1 MATKKNMRISYPSSE
16 KIYVPGEI
24 NKIKVGMRKIKL
36 LDTVTLDE
44 HGERIFKKNN
54 PVIVYDTSGPYSDP
68 KISIDIAKGLPRIR
82 EEWYGK
88 RKDVVQLPELT
99 SAYGR
104 ERLADATLDSL
115 RFPKRYLPFRA
126 KEGKNITQMYYAKKR
141 IITPEMEY
149 VAIRENQ
156 QIEALGLKSYIT
168 PEFVRKEIA
177 AGRAI
182 IPANINHPE
191 AEPMIIGK
199 KFLVK
204 INTNIGNSALS
215 SGIDEEIEKA
225 MKGMLA
231 PTFKE
236 NLLGHAQVRQTI
248 HVPSVGTIAGSY
260 VQDGKITRNAQIRV
274 IRDGVVV
281 FEDKI
286 ASLRRFKDDVRE
298 VAAGY
303 ECGIG
308 LEKFNDIKENDV
320 LEAFVMEEVER

>member
-1 MATKKNMRISYPSSE
+1 MVS
-16 KIYVPGEI
+16 
-24 NKIKVGMRKIKL
+24 
-36 LDTVTLDE
+36 
-44 HGERIFKKNN
+44 
-54 PVIVYDTSGPYSDP
+54 
-68 KISIDIAKGLPRIR
+68 
-82 EEWYGK
+82 
-88 RKDVVQLPELT
+88 
-99 SAYGR
+99 
-104 ERLADATLDSL
+104 ERLADASLNSL

-225 MKGMLA
+225 IWSCKMG
-231 PTFKE
+231 
-236 NLLGHAQVRQTI
+236 RR
-248 HVPSVGTIAGSY
+248 HVDGSLY
-260 VQDGKITRNAQIRV
+260 
-274 IRDGVVV
+274 
-281 FEDKI
+281 
-286 ASLRRFKDDVRE
+286 RR
-298 VAAGY
+298 
-303 ECGIG
+303 
-308 LEKFNDIKENDV
+308 
-320 LEAFVMEEVER
+320 

>member
-156 QIEALGLKSYIT
+156 QIEAFSCLT
-168 PEFVRKEIA
+168 
-177 AGRAI
+177 
-182 IPANINHPE
+182 
-191 AEPMIIGK
+191 
-199 KFLVK
+199 
-204 INTNIGNSALS
+204 S
-215 SGIDEEIEKA
+215 S
-225 MKGMLA
+225 
-231 PTFKE
+231 
-236 NLLGHAQVRQTI
+236 LLH
-248 HVPSVGTIAGSY
+248 SM
-260 VQDGKITRNAQIRV
+260 
-274 IRDGVVV
+274 RD
-281 FEDKI
+281 
-286 ASLRRFKDDVRE
+286 RMR
-298 VAAGY
+298 
-303 ECGIG
+303 
-308 LEKFNDIKENDV
+308 
-320 LEAFVMEEVER
+320 

>member
-44 HGERIFKKNN
+44 HGERIFKRQ
-54 PVIVYDTSGPYSDP
+54 SGNRLRYERPYSDP

-104 ERLADATLDSL
+104 ERLADASLDSL
-115 RFPKRYLPFRA
+115 RFPKRYLPLRA

-204 INTNIGNSALS
+204 N
-215 SGIDEEIEKA
+215 
-225 MKGMLA
+225 
-231 PTFKE
+231 
-236 NLLGHAQVRQTI
+236 QYQYR
-248 HVPSVGTIAGSY
+248 
-260 VQDGKITRNAQIRV
+260 
-274 IRDGVVV
+274 
-281 FEDKI
+281 
-286 ASLRRFKDDVRE
+286 
-298 VAAGY
+298 
-303 ECGIG
+303 
-308 LEKFNDIKENDV
+308 
-320 LEAFVMEEVER
+320 

>member
-104 ERLADATLDSL
+104 ERLADASLDSL

-126 KEGKNITQMYYAKKR
+126 KRVRISPRCITRRSVLSLRKWSTWR
-141 IITPEMEY
+141 
-149 VAIRENQ
+149 
-156 QIEALGLKSYIT
+156 
-168 PEFVRKEIA
+168 FVRTSKS
-177 AGRAI
+177 R
-182 IPANINHPE
+182 
-191 AEPMIIGK
+191 
-199 KFLVK
+199 LW
-204 INTNIGNSALS
+204 
-215 SGIDEEIEKA
+215 D
-225 MKGMLA
+225 
-231 PTFKE
+231 
-236 NLLGHAQVRQTI
+236 
-248 HVPSVGTIAGSY
+248 
-260 VQDGKITRNAQIRV
+260 
-274 IRDGVVV
+274 
-281 FEDKI
+281 
-286 ASLRRFKDDVRE
+286 
-298 VAAGY
+298 
-303 ECGIG
+303 
-308 LEKFNDIKENDV
+308 
-320 LEAFVMEEVER
+320 

>member
-104 ERLADATLDSL
+104 ERLADASLNSL

-141 IITPEMEY
+141 TL
-149 VAIRENQ
+149 R
-156 QIEALGLKSYIT
+156 KWST
-168 PEFVRKEIA
+168 WRFVRTSKS
-177 AGRAI
+177 R
-182 IPANINHPE
+182 
-191 AEPMIIGK
+191 
-199 KFLVK
+199 LW
-204 INTNIGNSALS
+204 
-215 SGIDEEIEKA
+215 D
-225 MKGMLA
+225 
-231 PTFKE
+231 
-236 NLLGHAQVRQTI
+236 
-248 HVPSVGTIAGSY
+248 
-260 VQDGKITRNAQIRV
+260 
-274 IRDGVVV
+274 
-281 FEDKI
+281 
-286 ASLRRFKDDVRE
+286 
-298 VAAGY
+298 
-303 ECGIG
+303 
-308 LEKFNDIKENDV
+308 
-320 LEAFVMEEVER
+320 